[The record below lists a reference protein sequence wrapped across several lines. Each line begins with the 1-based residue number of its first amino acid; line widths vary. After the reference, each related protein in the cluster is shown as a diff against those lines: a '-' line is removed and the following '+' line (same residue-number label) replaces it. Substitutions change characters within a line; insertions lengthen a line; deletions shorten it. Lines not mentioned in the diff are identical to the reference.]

1 MNEMVVCRGG
11 GLGLCWVVLEA
22 AGRGGGGR
30 EGCGAVVRGGGVV
43 VHVVQCVQ
51 DIGPFD
57 ARGTTAIVVGRG
69 VGRGIGARGRGG
81 GGRGGVGDGSGGEGV
96 VRGCSGGQKEEKE
109 EDAAR

>member
-1 MNEMVVCRGG
+1 MNEMMVCRGG

-22 AGRGGGGR
+22 AGGGGRGR

-81 GGRGGVGDGSGGEGV
+81 GRGGVGDGSGGEGV
-96 VRGCSGGQKEEKE
+96 VRGCGGGQKEEKE